1 MSARYALAIDFGGTK
16 VEAALVNEAGE
27 VLAGSR
33 FRNPTG
39 SAATSEQLAAN
50 VVKTAELALA
60 ALPAESELAGI
71 GIGCAG
77 PINVREGRV
86 SPLNVPV
93 WREFPLRDLVHEVA
107 PHVPITLQMDGLC
120 IALAE
125 HWVGAGRGYDNVMGM
140 IVSTGIGGGLILD
153 GRTVAGPTGNAGHV
167 GHVEVAGLDDPCAC
181 GGFGCVEA
189 VASGPRTVAWA
200 RTQGWSGS
208 TGEDLAASYAAGD
221 EIAIAAVQRAGS
233 AIGQAIASA
242 TALVDLD
249 IVAIGGGFIKV
260 TSDIFPIIRRAIA
273 ARQSFD
279 FVTKVKVVPSGLSS
293 DGPIIGAAALV
304 HHKAMVPSF

>member
-16 VEAALVNEAGE
+16 VEAALVNESGE

-39 SAATSEQLAAN
+39 STATSDQLAEN
-50 VVKTAELALA
+50 VVTTARLALE
-60 ALPAESELAGI
+60 ALPADSELAGI

-93 WREFPLRDLVHEVA
+93 WREYPLRDLVHEVA

-167 GHVEVAGLDDPCAC
+167 GHVEVAGLADPCAC

-200 RTQGWSGS
+200 RTQGWTGS
-208 TGEDLAASYAAGD
+208 TGEELAASYAAGD

-260 TSDIFPIIRRAIA
+260 TPDIFPIIRRAIA
-273 ARQSFD
+273 SRQSFD
-279 FVTKVKVVPSGLSS
+279 FVTKVQVVPSGLSS

-304 HHKAMVPSF
+304 HNKAMVPSF